1 MSWGEENYNYN
12 EATMGYPS
20 DFKGINYM
28 SRGFSNPTLVGF
40 MESHDK
46 ERLMHKNIT
55 YGNSSGNY
63 DVKDF
68 NNSISRMKAAG
79 ALFLTVPGPKMIFTE
94 RSLRNFSAE

>member
-20 DFKGINYM
+20 DFKGINYK
-28 SRGFSNPTLVGF
+28 SRGFSEPTLVGF

-46 ERLMHKNIT
+46 ERLMYKNII
-55 YGNSSGNY
+55 YGNSSENY

-68 NNSISRMKAAG
+68 NNSLNRMKAAG
-79 ALFLTVPGPKMIFTE
+79 SLFLTVPGPKL
-94 RSLRNFSAE
+94 SLIHI